1 MPCRAAGST
10 ERLLEERLV
19 PAIAG
24 ENNCLLLND
33 RLLRAEECQTPL
45 VEAGLDI
52 LNALKDS
59 IILSDVK
66 AALARNRCNILLPS
80 SLPLKKIVN

>member
-1 MPCRAAGST
+1 MPCRAPGSA

-24 ENNCLLLND
+24 ENNCLLND
-33 RLLRAEECQTPL
+33 RLLSAEECQTPL

-52 LNALKDS
+52 FNALKDS
-59 IILSDVK
+59 IILADVK
-66 AALARNRCNILLPS
+66 AAPVRNRCNMLL
-80 SLPLKKIVN
+80 

>member
-1 MPCRAAGST
+1 MPCRAPGSA

-24 ENNCLLLND
+24 ENNCLLND
-33 RLLRAEECQTPL
+33 RLLSAEECQTPL

-52 LNALKDS
+52 FNALKDS
-59 IILSDVK
+59 IILADVK
-66 AALARNRCNILLPS
+66 AAPVTNRCNMLL
-80 SLPLKKIVN
+80 